1 MVNLSQ
7 ILMSDSYLRT
17 TVQEIAQ
24 KVGGRVVGPGD
35 ALVTGIAGLEEAG
48 PGDLVFVSGEKYAPH
63 WKSSRAR
70 VALVSRRVAPRIPP
84 REGTALILVEDADL
98 ALAVVLESAAP
109 GAPVVGLPASA
120 SDGAAAIHSSAVVD
134 ASAVL
139 GRGVRIGA
147 HCVVGPR
154 AVIGEGTTLYPGAA
168 VYDDA
173 RVGKHCV
180 LWSGATVRERCLLGD
195 RVVLHANAVIGA
207 DGFGYRPGPG
217 GRGVVKIPHIGHVEI
232 GNDVEVG
239 ANSCI
244 DRGKLAATVIGDHCK
259 IDNLCQ
265 IGHNCRLGRGVII
278 AGKVGVSGSVTIG
291 DGVMIGGG
299 AGVADHVT
307 IGAGAAIAAA
317 AGVMRD
323 VPPRTRVSGIPA
335 RDIKQFFREQ
345 AAIARLPDMLR
356 QPRVVAAG
364 QAPSVAPPPKKSF
377 HDWLE
382 TLNAKSAHKIVIR
395 DFDGLDRGDFERS
408 YRGTPMTEKEF
419 QQRLSR
425 CTFNLKV

>member
-1 MVNLSQ
+1 MPES
-7 ILMSDSYLRT
+7 SLRF
-17 TVQEIAQ
+17 TVRELAQ
-24 KVGGRVVGPGD
+24 KVGGRAEGPSD
-35 ALVTGIAGLEEAG
+35 PEVTGVATLEEAG
-48 PGDLVFVSGEKYAPH
+48 PEDLVFISGEKFFPQ
-63 WKSSRAR
+63 WQESRAR
-70 VALVSRRVAPRIPP
+70 VALVSRRVASKVPV
-84 REGTALILVEDADL
+84 REGTSLIQVEDADL
-98 ALAVVLESAAP
+98 ALAAILESIAPPPPEAGLPAP
-109 GAPVVGLPASA
+109 GAN
-120 SDGAAAIHSSAVVD
+120 GAASVHASAVVD
-134 ASAVL
+134 QSAQL
-139 GRGVRIGA
+139 GPRVRIGA

-154 AVIGEGTTLYPGAA
+154 AVIGAGSVLYPGAA
-168 VYDDA
+168 VYDNA
-173 RVGKHCV
+173 AVGEECI
-180 LWSGATVRERCLLGD
+180 LWSGATVREFCVIGD
-195 RVVLHANAVIGA
+195 RVSLHANAVIGA
-207 DGFGYRPGPG
+207 DGFGYRPASG
-217 GRGVVKIPHIGHVEI
+217 GRGVVKIPHIGRVEI
-232 GNDVEVG
+232 GNDVEIG
-239 ANSCI
+239 ANTCV
-244 DRGKLAATVIGDHCK
+244 DRGKLSATVIGDHCK

-323 VPPRTRVSGIPA
+323 VPPGGKVSGIPA

-364 QAPSVAPPPKKSF
+364 QAPSVAPPPKMSF

-382 TLNAKSAHKIVIR
+382 ALNAKSVHKIVIR
-395 DFDGLDRGDFERS
+395 DFDGLERGDFERA

-425 CTFNLKV
+425 CTFNLKA